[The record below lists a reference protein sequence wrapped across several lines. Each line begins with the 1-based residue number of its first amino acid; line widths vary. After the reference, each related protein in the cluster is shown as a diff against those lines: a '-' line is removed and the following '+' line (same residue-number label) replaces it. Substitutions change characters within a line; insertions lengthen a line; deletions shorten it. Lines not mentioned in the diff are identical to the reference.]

1 MEAKEL
7 RLENYL
13 FFPFINSNV
22 KLCGLPL
29 NQNNSLY
36 IQAQPIDGTV
46 IFIEK
51 IEAFQPITPTEEI
64 LLKCG
69 FKKRN
74 LLFINDI
81 IPFVKILK
89 CRDCFDVII
98 GNVFYV
104 KLYSLHQLQNLY
116 FALTGQELEI
126 NL

>member
-7 RLENYL
+7 RLNNLVFFGINDKLQIHSIIPKDIRLMDKGEQL
-13 FFPFINSNV
+13 FKTESEW
-22 KLCGLPL
+22 
-29 NQNNSLY
+29 Y
-36 IQAQPIDGTV
+36 QPI
-46 IFIEK
+46 
-51 IEAFQPITPTEEI
+51 PLTEEI

-69 FKKRN
+69 FEKCN

-81 IPFVKILK
+81 IPFVKIVK
-89 CRDCFDVII
+89 CGDYFDVII

-116 FALTGQELEI
+116 FTLTGQELEI